1 MQSVAAWVLLVTA
14 FLVGGCSVS
23 ACRDSEA
30 YMASKATDPLRM
42 PEGVEPPDT
51 TSAVNIPGEI
61 PDGQGGA
68 KRSSDGCLAEPP
80 QFYGDTTEAVEAG
93 LPARPGA
100 AAAEGSSGQGSGP
113 LAGASRLTLDV
124 VAFLDQWA
132 DAWNRRDADAWLA
145 HYESDFAPAGYG
157 SHAEWRDAQ
166 RKRFELPAATTIVKE
181 SVEVNTETDGRVLAK
196 FVQKFGETDE
206 RNVVKELVLV
216 PRSGSSEWRIASE
229 RIVEVL

>member
-1 MQSVAAWVLLVTA
+1 MQSAAAWTLLVMA
-14 FLVGGCSVS
+14 SLVAGCSVS
-23 ACRDSEA
+23 ACKDSEA

-51 TSAVNIPGEI
+51 TSAVKIPGD

-93 LPARPGA
+93 LPARPDAGA
-100 AAAEGSSGQGSGP
+100 GEGSSGQGSGP
-113 LAGASRLTLDV
+113 LTGASRLTLDV
-124 VAFLDQWA
+124 VAFLDHWA
-132 DAWNRRDADAWLA
+132 EAWNRRDADAWLA

-166 RKRFELPAATTIVKE
+166 RKRFELPAVTSIVKD
-181 SVEVNTETDGRVLAK
+181 SVEVNTETDGRVLVK
-196 FVQKFGETDE
+196 FVQKFGEADE
-206 RNVVKELVLV
+206 RSVTKELVLV
-216 PRSGSSEWRIASE
+216 PRSGAGDWRIASE
-229 RIVEVL
+229 RIVDVL